1 MIVLLY
7 CIMLIYI
14 LSRCKLLTLEQLLF
28 IEISEAWKRDVELV
42 EIPIV
47 VQHVVLLLFNEEI
60 PLANDVR
67 VVDHPRVDPLE
78 F

>member
-1 MIVLLY
+1 
-7 CIMLIYI
+7 MLIYI